1 MKEIDSKELQYVSGG
16 MVFRW
21 PLPDPSVPPRSNPST
36 SSSRR
41 YQHLLPW
48 WPVFL

>member
-21 PLPDPSVPPRSNPST
+21 PLPDPSVSPRSNQSAPPH
-36 SSSRR
+36 R
-41 YQHLLPW
+41 YNDFRLWFPIL
-48 WPVFL
+48 